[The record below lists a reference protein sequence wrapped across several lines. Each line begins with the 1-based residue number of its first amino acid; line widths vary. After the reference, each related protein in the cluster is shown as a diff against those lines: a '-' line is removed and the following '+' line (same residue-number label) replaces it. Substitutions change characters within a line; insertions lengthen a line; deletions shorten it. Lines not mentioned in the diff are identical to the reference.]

1 MEEKIKEV
9 IRSMRIMAANAVTMA
24 SLNSGAEQRT
34 WNLMADQ
41 IVLEILALE
50 LAIGVTK

>member
-9 IRSMRIMAANAVTMA
+9 ISSLRVLALNAGTLAAIST
-24 SLNSGAEQRT
+24 GAEQRT
-34 WNLMADQ
+34 WNLMCDSLL
-41 IVLEILALE
+41 VEIASLE